1 MKITLLAFGIVK
13 EILQNRTMELE
24 LPEHATT
31 ADLKVMLHSQYP
43 ALQQLAV
50 YRIAINDEYS
60 TENTVLHDG
69 DEVAIIPP
77 VSGG

>member
-1 MKITLLAFGIVK
+1 MKITLLVFGIVK
-13 EILQNRTMELE
+13 EILKNRTIELE

-31 ADLKVMLHSQYP
+31 ADLKATLHSQYP
-43 ALQQLAV
+43 TMRQLAV
-50 YRIAINDEYS
+50 YRIAVNGEYS
-60 TENTVLHDG
+60 AENAGLQDG

>member
-24 LPEHATT
+24 LPEHTTT
-31 ADLKVMLHSQYP
+31 AELKATLHSQYP
-43 ALQQLAV
+43 AMQQLAV
-50 YRIAINDEYS
+50 YRIAVNGEYS
-60 TENTVLHDG
+60 AENTILQDG